1 MSQKHGGN
9 FWILG
14 LSRIRC
20 LLYYKS
26 ISHLF
31 IFSQNYR
38 SSCFRKTASA
48 TTGSKKYV
56 ASRIVFLSMKKTRN
70 KQAQESE
77 AIILV
82 GQEIW
87 RGRVIICTHAF
98 FRSRRSTFCKSTSG
112 CTLFTYMYVSIYHHL
127 KLVGILKFIN
137 ESGTRGTNSGENLIV
152 IGTTKI

>member
-31 IFSQNYR
+31 IFSHNYR
-38 SSCFRKTASA
+38 SSCFRKSASA

-87 RGRVIICTHAF
+87 RGRVIICTA
-98 FRSRRSTFCKSTSG
+98 SG
-112 CTLFTYMYVSIYHHL
+112 CTLFTYMYLSIYHHL

-137 ESGTRGTNSGENLIV
+137 KSGTRGTNSGENLIV